1 MRIGID
7 ARVSRH
13 TGIRE
18 YVRNLIKNLRKIDRS
33 NQYVIFLNTEDFP
46 DYSLEHSGFKHR
58 IISSKA
64 FTISEQVEIPFF
76 ARLERLDIYHSPHFL
91 LPLLNSCR
99 NVVTIHDLIPKFFSE
114 ELSSFMAKIYYD
126 FMLKAAMKNAA
137 KILTVSDCTKK
148 DLIEI
153 FDIPDRKIK
162 VTYEAA
168 GDKYRPIDNEDL
180 LNRVKKKFNI
190 SEDFVLYVGLQKP
203 HKNLVRLI
211 EAFKIL
217 LGDSKI
223 KVQLLIVGKKDT
235 KSSTVSRTIERLNL
249 KDSICLTDYVPEEDL
264 PLIYNAALAFVFPSL
279 YEGFGLCPLEA
290 MACGTPVISS
300 NFASLKEVLGD
311 AALIF
316 NPLDIRDM
324 ADKMRQIITDEA
336 LRKQLKQ
343 KGLRRASEFSWRQC
357 ALETLDAYKE
367 LGAA

>member
-18 YVRNLIKNLRKIDRS
+18 YVQNVIKNLSKIDKR
-33 NQYVIFLNTEDFP
+33 NEYVIFLNKEDLP
-46 DYSLEHSGFKHR
+46 DYSLDQSNFKQR
-58 IISSKA
+58 IIRSKA

-76 ARLERLDIYHSPHFL
+76 VRLERLDIYHSPHFV
-91 LPLLNSCR
+91 LPLFNSCR

-114 ELSSFMAKIYYD
+114 ELSSFMAKIYYN

-137 KILTVSDCTKK
+137 KILTDSNATKK
-148 DLIEI
+148 DIIEI
-153 FDIPDRKIK
+153 FDVPDGKIT
-162 VTYEAA
+162 VTYL
-168 GDKYRPIDNEDL
+168 GVSDKYRPVDQEDL
-180 LNRVKKKFNI
+180 SSKIKKKFNI
-190 SEDFVLYVGLQKP
+190 SEDFLLYVGLQKP

-217 LGDSKI
+217 LWDPKI
-223 KVQLLIVGKKDT
+223 RVQLLIVGKKDT
-235 KSSTVSRTIERLNL
+235 KSSAVIRTIERLNL
-249 KDSICLTDYVPEEDL
+249 KDSIRLTGYVSKEDL

-300 NFASLKEVLGD
+300 DFTSLKEVLGD

-343 KGLRRASEFSWRQC
+343 KGLRRASEFSWKRC
-357 ALETLDAYKE
+357 ALETLEVYEE
-367 LGAA
+367 LGVE